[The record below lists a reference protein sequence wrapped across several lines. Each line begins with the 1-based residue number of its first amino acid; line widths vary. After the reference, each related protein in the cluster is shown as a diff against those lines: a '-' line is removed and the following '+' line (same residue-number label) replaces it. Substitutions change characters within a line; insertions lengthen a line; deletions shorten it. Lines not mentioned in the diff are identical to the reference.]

1 MRRERTRKSMAA
13 RGGVMEAER
22 SLEQRLVEAIKAVV
36 SQKQW
41 DLWFRTMKIDA
52 EGDGAVTLAWP
63 EPFAKDW
70 VGNYYGDVVKD
81 VFATLVPGR
90 TYRLVAAEDGPPA
103 ATDTRVGTATAS
115 PPADERAPEPRPR
128 TESEETPTRRNHQ
141 FFLNHSDV
149 VLNDKY
155 TFGDFVVG
163 ASNQLAHAA
172 AKAVADVPAG
182 SYNPFFLHGNVGLGK
197 THLLQAICHQAMRTG
212 QKRNVL
218 YLSSET
224 FVNEFIAAVG
234 RGEID
239 RFRYRY
245 RNVDILLIDDIHLL
259 ANKERTQEE
268 FFHTFNSLYNAGRQ
282 IVLSSDCSPDEIP
295 SVRERLSSRF
305 KWGLVTEISKPHYE
319 TRLAILRQKA
329 EARAVAVPE
338 DVLVFLAEHIDT
350 NIRELEGAITKVTG
364 FAQLVGRT
372 IDVGTARQALGYT
385 NAAATRSVTGIDRIL
400 EVVCKHF
407 RVRISDLQGR
417 KRTQSIAQP
426 RQVAMFIARKLTPL
440 SLEEIGGHFGG
451 RDHSTVLYAVDRT
464 RKRMVD
470 DPSFGLLLTEL
481 ENRISS

>member
-1 MRRERTRKSMAA
+1 
-13 RGGVMEAER
+13 MEAER
-22 SLEQRLVEAIKAVV
+22 SLEHRLVDAIKAVV

-41 DLWFRTMKIDA
+41 DLWFHTMKVHA

-70 VGNYYGDVVKD
+70 VGNYYGDVVRD
-81 VFATLVPGR
+81 VFASVAPGRSYTLV
-90 TYRLVAAEDGPPA
+90 ASEDGPPPA
-103 ATDTRVGTATAS
+103 DTRVGTVTAT
-115 PPADERAPEPRPR
+115 PPAEQAPAAPRPHPA
-128 TESEETPTRRNHQ
+128 SDDTPTHRNQQ

-155 TFGDFVVG
+155 MFSEFVVG
-163 ASNQLAHAA
+163 PSNQLAHAA

-305 KWGLVTEISKPHYE
+305 KWGLVTEITKPRYE
-319 TRLAILRQKA
+319 TRLAILRAKA

-338 DVLVFLAEHIDT
+338 EVLAFLAEHIDT

-364 FAQLVGRT
+364 YAQLVGRQ
-372 IDVGTARQALGYT
+372 IDVGVARQALGYT
-385 NAAATRSVTGIDRIL
+385 NSEATRSVTGIDRIL

-407 RVRISDLQGR
+407 RVRVTDLQGR

-426 RQVAMFIARKLTPL
+426 RQVAMFLARKLTPL

-451 RDHSTVLYAVDRT
+451 RDHSTVLYAVERT
-464 RKRMVD
+464 RKRIED
-470 DPSFGLLLTEL
+470 DPSFGQLLNEL
-481 ENRISS
+481 ESRISS